1 MNTAG
6 SAKGSKGG
14 KSEGGKSEGGG
25 NSTNSK
31 RGSGGPAGKRGGG
44 ANRNTK
50 KRKAADA
57 KNRSSNLTSELL
69 DMLLSESDAD
79 SADQE
84 EDSSDE
90 NWK

>member
-1 MNTAG
+1 MNNAGG

-14 KSEGGKSEGGG
+14 KSEGGG
-25 NSTNSK
+25 NTGTNSK
-31 RGSGGPAGKRGGG
+31 RGSGGGPAGKRGG

>member
-1 MNTAG
+1 MNNAGG
-6 SAKGSKGG
+6 SAKGSK
-14 KSEGGKSEGGG
+14 GGKSEGGG

-31 RGSGGPAGKRGGG
+31 RGSGGPAGKRGG

>member
-1 MNTAG
+1 MNNAG

-14 KSEGGKSEGGG
+14 KSEGGG
-25 NSTNSK
+25 NTGTNSK
-31 RGSGGPAGKRGGG
+31 RGSGGGPAGKRGGG